1 MSTSIVLFDNY
12 SNANDVDIMVFEP
25 CDSPPPPAAVWGG
38 EQMTWSNER
47 YEQKL
52 QLNPLGK
59 Y

>member
-1 MSTSIVLFDNY
+1 MSTSNVLLDYY

-25 CDSPPPPAAVWGG
+25 CGVFPPAAVWGAG
-38 EQMTWSNER
+38 EYMTWSNER

-52 QLNPLGK
+52 HINPLRK